1 MKLGE
6 YIKKNDIKKIS
17 VATSVDDLVNR
28 VEFLDINMIPVKY
41 WDADVRTFRHKLN
54 MECGSIK
61 DIEVI
66 AIVKFT

>member
-6 YIKKNDIKKIS
+6 YIKNNDIKKIS
-17 VATSVDDLVNR
+17 VDDLDNR